1 MHWCFSCY
9 ALNPDPHGACL
20 RCGGPIQGPP
30 DYSYDDWLVWTL
42 GHPDG
47 GRAVLA
53 AQILGVRRVRSALPA
68 LRQVV
73 GDASD
78 PFSLRLRCAAPSRS
92 RAVTS
97 CGTGSKNSRRATHSW
112 CANWRS
118 GRSGDQRHTRGAC
131 DTNVVVVRTRS
142 ADRTRGGRRPH
153 RPGSIEAAA
162 WKAHFE
168 TYWNSSRLGVIK
180 SRL

>member
-9 ALNPDPHGACL
+9 ALNPDPHGACV

-73 GDASD
+73 GEAED
-78 PFSLRLRCAAPSRS
+78 PFLAA
-92 RAVTS
+92 A
-97 CGTGSKNSRRATHSW
+97 AL
-112 CANWRS
+112 
-118 GRSGDQRHTRGAC
+118 
-131 DTNVVVVRTRS
+131 RS
-142 ADRTRGGRRPH
+142 AITIAGSNELRGWLEELTQSHWFLVRELAQR
-153 RPGSIEAAA
+153 ALA
-162 WKAHFE
+162 
-168 TYWNSSRLGVIK
+168 
-180 SRL
+180 

>member
-1 MHWCFSCY
+1 MISEYLMHWCFSCY
-9 ALNPDPHGACL
+9 ALNPDPHGACV

-73 GDASD
+73 GEAED
-78 PFSLRLRCAAPSRS
+78 PFLAA
-92 RAVTS
+92 A
-97 CGTGSKNSRRATHSW
+97 AL
-112 CANWRS
+112 
-118 GRSGDQRHTRGAC
+118 
-131 DTNVVVVRTRS
+131 RS
-142 ADRTRGGRRPH
+142 AITIAGSNELRGWLEELTQSHWFMVRELAQR
-153 RPGSIEAAA
+153 ALA
-162 WKAHFE
+162 
-168 TYWNSSRLGVIK
+168 
-180 SRL
+180 